1 MATIG
6 LSKPYYAKYSNA
18 GTTVTYSG
26 GALIGKAVELSMELE
41 GGDTNILYADNGPAE
56 SANEFAG
63 GTLTLTTDDLLP
75 ETMLAILGVKRQT
88 ITDEAITT
96 EDAAWLVFDDD
107 QNTPYGG
114 FGGIIKK
121 QQNNVTKWVALVYTK
136 IQFQNSGDAAT
147 TQGETIEWQT
157 PELTATLMRDDTA
170 KHAWRYI
177 STPLDT
183 EAEAEAAIKKML
195 NITDSEETS
204 LMESDIE

>member
-6 LSKPYYAKYSNA
+6 LSKPYYAKYSNT

-75 ETMLAILGVKRQT
+75 EAMLAILGVKQQT

-107 QNTPYGG
+107 QNTPYVG

-195 NITDSEETS
+195 NITDSEQTS